1 MTSFFAEKQTRT
13 TEDEGRRTEY
23 QLGAGEV
30 LDEFAKLP
38 DEDGELSLKLMDMAP
53 SVELNLVSVCLLP
66 LRIVRKIIGDK
77 VATKTD
83 GSYSGEAAHKAAT
96 KALERL
102 EKQVGM
108 LLVKDLE
115 AAKEFFAS
123 ALRQWRAG
131 NGDRARHQFE
141 EYQ

>member
-77 VATKTD
+77 V
-83 GSYSGEAAHKAAT
+83 
-96 KALERL
+96 ERSF
-102 EKQVGM
+102 E
-108 LLVKDLE
+108 
-115 AAKEFFAS
+115 
-123 ALRQWRAG
+123 LRVFRVVFP
-131 NGDRARHQFE
+131 RRYARSFWFGG
-141 EYQ
+141 